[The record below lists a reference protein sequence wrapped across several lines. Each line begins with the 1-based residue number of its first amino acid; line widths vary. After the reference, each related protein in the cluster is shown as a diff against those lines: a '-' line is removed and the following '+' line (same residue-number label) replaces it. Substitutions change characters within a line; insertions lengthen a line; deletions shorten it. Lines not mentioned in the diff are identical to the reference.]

1 MLFPSIFNCA
11 CYEHAKSQHWADVR
25 LSLRLGPLSHLCEL
39 SNCPSSRETWEH
51 EVWSAPP
58 SAAEF
63 KARDM
68 LGGALAAFSQED
80 RIKILG
86 DDLSQK
92 AIVRAMLDAV
102 PKPAMSV
109 PNTANPAET
118 ERLRMLMHQWLAQ
131 AEAALPFLAIS
142 SDRVDVFEN
151 GEVVH
156 VLGGDNAES
165 WVNASPEQWIQEA
178 ASSVHTHSKSGAW
191 RVRAQNGEIKIVD
204 KESAEKMMPM
214 QAGHY
219 MGVVENEVQLN
230 EALLKTPETAAW
242 VAWKTGGMD
251 SVLNSGTHLREVIM
265 GAIQTW
271 RMHQDSVVAAME
283 AGSAAHYPEKM
294 SAITARTH
302 HITEMFVGTHTT
314 VPLNWAQRTAQC
326 VDGMFLQE
334 GRGVSV
340 SEAAKTALDSI
351 LQPETR
357 EIVWSIFYPE
367 NQMLQEPIVS
377 ACNRLGITVSE
388 NAPGVLWERMLG
400 KSSND
405 KTLAAFAQRCSNKVP
420 ISAGITCTAT
430 FPKQQNT
437 AVIAPP
443 MTEMRTGS
451 CHHWQQ
457 SATGATGALVWSNP
471 TPRWQRWDVAKSKD
485 FTAQSVPMNHWLA
498 ASMQQE
504 PLKHKFSVLWARKHV
519 SPATSAAS
527 YTALLQ
533 QVCQLTSNLDNI
545 VPAQTRVFVV
555 PGNDKA
561 AHATRFQQGSSAA
574 DSMTW
579 HTVAA
584 GPSLDPAPTHSG
596 VCEIHSGRMVWPIS
610 ASIDSSGNLSNAPC
624 LLCRG
629 ELVGCVMLKQDETG
643 SMNQGEA
650 GGTQKGEVLSVGSVH
665 FPLIPERADVWACVM
680 VPVKWP
686 WKVLFVEGVVDA
698 PEGLASVEHMARVQL
713 KNRPHQEGL
722 HPLRFIWECA
732 NKSKLFSAL
741 RNENALP
748 PSGMKDAECS
758 QVAAARWSRS
768 TPWVEVDLDDKGLL
782 WLEDL
787 REAGMQTLSGQLSK
801 QLPQHSA
808 IVVAV
813 KSGEKGT
820 WLCITPTGVSTTED
834 AGARVVL
841 ADGNFGQGDVPL
853 VEGLVARHSGYE
865 SDTEDEGADAEKPE
879 TVVRVANHSASLGI
893 KHDVSWSHPPVFD
906 DDDNVVGETHTNHS
920 AGGHRFTIP
929 LISALTCNVFWEKN
943 K

>member
-1 MLFPSIFNCA
+1 
-11 CYEHAKSQHWADVR
+11 
-25 LSLRLGPLSHLCEL
+25 
-39 SNCPSSRETWEH
+39 
-51 EVWSAPP
+51 
-58 SAAEF
+58 
-63 KARDM
+63 M
-68 LGGALAAFSQED
+68 LGGVLASFSHED
-80 RIKILG
+80 RVKILG
-86 DDLSQK
+86 EDLSKK
-92 AIVRAMLDAV
+92 AIVKAMLDAV

-109 PNTANPAET
+109 PNTTNPAET

-131 AEAALPFLAIS
+131 AEAALPFLAVHN
-142 SDRVDVFEN
+142 DRVDVFEN

-156 VLGGDNAES
+156 ILGGDNAES
-165 WVNASPEQWIQEA
+165 WINASPEQWIQEA
-178 ASSVHTHSKSGAW
+178 AGAVHTHSKSGAW
-191 RVRAQNGEIKIVD
+191 RIKTGSGEIKIVD
-204 KESAEKMMPM
+204 KESAEKMMPV

-219 MGVVENEVQLN
+219 MGVVENETQLD
-230 EALLKTPETAAW
+230 EALQKTPETAAW

-265 GAIQTW
+265 SAIHSW
-271 RMHQDSVVAAME
+271 RVHQDTVVAAMGE
-283 AGSAAHYPEKM
+283 SGVVEFPEKM
-294 SAITARTH
+294 SAITARTR
-302 HITEMFVGTHTT
+302 HITDMFVGTHTT
-314 VPLNWAQRTAQC
+314 VPAKWTQKTAQC

-340 SEAAKTALDSI
+340 SKAAKTALDSI

-357 EIVWSIFYPE
+357 EVVWSIFYPE
-367 NQMLQEPIVS
+367 NQMLQDPITS
-377 ACNRLGITVSE
+377 ACHRLGITVAE
-388 NAPGVLWERMLG
+388 NAPGILWERMLD

-443 MTEMRTGS
+443 MMEMRTGS

-457 SATGATGALVWSNP
+457 TGTDSTGFLVWSNP
-471 TPRWQRWDVAKSKD
+471 TPRWQRWDVAKSRD
-485 FTAQSVPMNHWLA
+485 FTAQTVPMNHWLA
-498 ASMQQE
+498 ASMRQE
-504 PLKHKFSVLWARKHV
+504 PLKQKFNMLWARKHV
-519 SPATSAAS
+519 GAAAS
-527 YTALLQ
+527 DTALLQ
-533 QVCQLTSNLDNI
+533 QVCRLTSNLDNI

-555 PGNDKA
+555 PGS
-561 AHATRFQQGSSAA
+561 ATSSKPFHQGSSAA
-574 DSMTW
+574 DTTTW
-579 HTVAA
+579 HTVAP
-584 GPSLDPAPTHSG
+584 GPALDPAPLNPG
-596 VCEIHSGRMVWPIS
+596 ICEIHSGRMVWPIS
-610 ASIDSSGNLSNAPC
+610 ASIDVSGNISNAPC

-629 ELVGCVMLKQDETG
+629 ELVGCVMLKQDN
-643 SMNQGEA
+643 MNQE
-650 GGTQKGEVLSVGSVH
+650 GGPEGGPGPEVLSIGSVH
-665 FPLIPERADVWACVM
+665 FPLIPQQADVWACVM

-698 PEGLASVEHMARVQL
+698 PDGLASVEHMARVQL

-732 NKSKLFSAL
+732 NKSNLFSAL

-787 REAGMQTLSGQLSK
+787 REAGMQTLSGQLTK

-808 IVVAV
+808 VVVAV
-813 KSGEKGT
+813 KLGEKGT

-841 ADGNFGQGDVPL
+841 ADGQFGQGDVPL
-853 VEGLVARHSGYE
+853 VEGLVARYSGYE
-865 SDTEDEGADAEKPE
+865 SDSEGEGENEEKSGTES
-879 TVVRVANHSASLGI
+879 VVRVANHSASLGI

-906 DDDNVVGETHTNHS
+906 DDDGNNKENATQHLGGGGNRFVV
-920 AGGHRFTIP
+920 P
-929 LISALTCNVFWEKN
+929 LLSALMCNMFWEIN